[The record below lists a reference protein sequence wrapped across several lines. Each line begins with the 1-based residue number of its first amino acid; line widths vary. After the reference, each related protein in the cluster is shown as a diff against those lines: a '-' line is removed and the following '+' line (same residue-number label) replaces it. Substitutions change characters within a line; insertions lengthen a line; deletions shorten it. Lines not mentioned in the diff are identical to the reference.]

1 MFWPQACKCTM
12 HVPSAHSDH
21 KESHVLGLELQV
33 TVNHYVDAGNQTGPL
48 QKQQLLLTTRP
59 SL

>member
-1 MFWPQACKCTM
+1 M